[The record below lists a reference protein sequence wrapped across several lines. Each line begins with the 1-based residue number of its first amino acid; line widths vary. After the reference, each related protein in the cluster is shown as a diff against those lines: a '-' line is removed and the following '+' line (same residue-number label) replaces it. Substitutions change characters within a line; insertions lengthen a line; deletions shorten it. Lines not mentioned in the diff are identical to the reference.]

1 MNDDSDEDEKLQY
14 KETSPTSSFKQKFMY
29 FLKTC
34 CVTKG
39 KRSGNYLTVL
49 FIITR
54 LMYTLNSFLQL
65 FMLNHFLGNDF
76 LLLGFEVIAK
86 VWVGDDWAQLKR
98 FPRVTMC
105 DFKIREVGITHRY
118 TVRITLLL
126 LQVFFLGDL
135 CFLKIYMKFLIFTA
149 S

>member
-1 MNDDSDEDEKLQY
+1 MNDDTDEDEKKPQY
-14 KETSPTSSFKQKFMY
+14 QEPTPNSFKQRLMY
-29 FLKTC
+29 CFKTC

-39 KRSGNYLTVL
+39 KRTGNYLTVL

-54 LMYTLNSFLQL
+54 VMYTLNSFLQL

-118 TVRITLLL
+118 TVI
-126 LQVFFLGDL
+126 Q
-135 CFLKIYMKFLIFTA
+135 
-149 S
+149 